1 MADSQEVRRDRNA
14 ANGETGMSKAIIIKK
29 YGNRRL
35 YDTGENAYV
44 TLSRVAD
51 RIKEG
56 QRVEVIDARTGE
68 DVTACTLTQIL
79 VDEARKN
86 NVLLPVPLLHLCI
99 QFGDTLLHEFFQ
111 KYLQQAIRGYIT
123 HKSLMDE
130 QFGKWLELGNELT
143 SRSAN
148 GANPFGIYPP
158 FMDMLKDM
166 TFTGP
171 PEKKKGKNT
180 DRG

>member
-1 MADSQEVRRDRNA
+1 M
-14 ANGETGMSKAIIIKK
+14 TKAVTIKK
-29 YGNRRL
+29 YSNRRL
-35 YDTGENAYV
+35 YDTEENAYV

-111 KYLQQAIRGYIT
+111 KYLQQAIQGYIA

-130 QFGKWLELGNELT
+130 QFGKWLEFGSEMT
-143 SRSAN
+143 SRSA
-148 GANPFGIYPP
+148 GAANPFGIYPP
-158 FMDMLKDM
+158 FMDVLKDM
-166 TFTGP
+166 SFSKP
-171 PEKKKGKNT
+171 PETKKEKK
-180 DRG
+180 